1 MELLPPSS
9 LFSEDLPPSA
19 ASAIRMVWKA
29 PGGVSFSHIRSYMA
43 ASQFRM
49 KTSEASFPQGDLKA
63 FLSIVGTNTLKK

>member
-29 PGGVSFSHIRSYMA
+29 PGGEGAQVVVRRLLENRERQPGDTSLNRAAATGEERPKPFSI
-43 ASQFRM
+43 
-49 KTSEASFPQGDLKA
+49 
-63 FLSIVGTNTLKK
+63 N